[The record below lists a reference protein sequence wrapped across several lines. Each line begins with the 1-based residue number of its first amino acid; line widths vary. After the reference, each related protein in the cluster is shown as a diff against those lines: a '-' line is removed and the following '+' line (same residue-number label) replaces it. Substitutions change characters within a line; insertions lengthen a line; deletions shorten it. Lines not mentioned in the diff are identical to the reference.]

1 MSFACFS
8 IQHPSFLDNIISI
21 QKLSDIYGLEH
32 LATSFQLTCRWDH
45 DQIFFGGGH
54 RWGSRGWWNGRGCLW
69 RQSLRTGIDME
80 VSETAWRF
88 SPSISWDIPPKT
100 MAIYGY
106 IWSTIYRLIT
116 GTPLPIWGSTLGRPW
131 DEVTLLVDQFR
142 SVWWAKQWI
151 LNETLKMVVNQRIK
165 GSTHIYQNL
174 FFCAHQ
180 EQVVNGC
187 STELEKPKSCYRWGL
202 NRAQILF
209 SAPVR
214 IVKGLPQPDRCSV
227 DE

>member
-1 MSFACFS
+1 M
-8 IQHPSFLDNIISI
+8 PLRPWPDFL
-21 QKLSDIYGLEH
+21 
-32 LATSFQLTCRWDH
+32 
-45 DQIFFGGGH
+45 
-54 RWGSRGWWNGRGCLW
+54 RWGPSMGQPWVVERKGLPVAPVSADWNRHGGFWNC
-69 RQSLRTGIDME
+69 
-80 VSETAWRF
+80 
-88 SPSISWDIPPKT
+88 
-100 MAIYGY
+100 MAIFTLHKLRYTPQNYGY

>member
-1 MSFACFS
+1 MNSHDSIAAPGIFDRVLWSFHDFPWFP
-8 IQHPSFLDNIISI
+8 QFLKWVQLVQNSSADVKAEPRKTLRRRNGISSMAAVDNTLH
-21 QKLSDIYGLEH
+21 KLRY
-32 LATSFQLTCRWDH
+32 TPQ
-45 DQIFFGGGH
+45 
-54 RWGSRGWWNGRGCLW
+54 N
-69 RQSLRTGIDME
+69 
-80 VSETAWRF
+80 
-88 SPSISWDIPPKT
+88 
-100 MAIYGY
+100 YGY